1 MKVNGTNISMIR
13 GDSETITVLCKDQYG
28 TLVDLIDGDTVR
40 FTIKENINTEI
51 KTLQK
56 TVTTFPDGIA
66 VITIVPADTKTLKFK
81 EYVYDVQL
89 TRADQ
94 SVITIVP
101 PSKFK
106 IEVSVVLIG
115 VTSKYPIFLILKL

>member
-106 IEVSVVLIG
+106 IEG
-115 VTSKYPIFLILKL
+115 EVTYE